1 MASHNFGEKTMEYST
16 KQGKEIPVW
25 QTPKYQEARKKA
37 VEIIDSGKYG
47 LTDAHF
53 WILMNETKNGKMAYT
68 SLIISHNGCLMVN
81 DKLED
86 KFRPSCVVECRDGWN
101 GSLVYSY
108 QCEEQGLYEV
118 GEVSTRNCKN
128 DYPYAMALKR
138 LFDRVVLKLSKLAY
152 SGIMSDSESEE
163 FSQNAFS
170 GEDNAGHDSG
180 VASGTEQTKGFK
192 IPPEG
197 DAPIICEECTLR
209 LSDYFD
215 GERLVKAAELAERST
230 QMHGRCLCTKCAKKV
245 QQ

>member
-1 MASHNFGEKTMEYST
+1 MAVKTLDNH
-16 KQGKEIPVW
+16 I
-25 QTPKYQEARKKA
+25 KKA
-37 VEIIDSGKYG
+37 F
-47 LTDAHF
+47 TDLGF
-53 WILMNETKNGKMAYT
+53 TEDEVKNGCWLLERNEKPIAWIALHKFLEKVANKAGINFNLPT
-68 SLIISHNGCLMVN
+68 VLNCETGEIAVCVEGI
-81 DKLED
+81 DK
-86 KFRPSCVVECRDGWN
+86 DGNKAW
-101 GSLVYSY
+101 SI
-108 QCEEQGLYEV
+108 
-118 GEVSTRNCKN
+118 GEASPKNCKN

-170 GEDNAGHDSG
+170 GENNSGSDSG
-180 VASGTEQTKGFK
+180 AEQTKGFK

-215 GERLVKAAELAERST
+215 GERLVKAAELAERSK

-245 QQ
+245 QR